1 MGRGTGASG
10 KEEVSE
16 EAGGGGMGVLYV
28 ERGMGKVGGAKV
40 GVELEAAGGDLKAGA
55 DEAKLAKGGVKGAG
69 GGGGGTGYVAC
80 DEAAGN
86 RMAGKGAGG
95 GDIGG
100 GGGEGAGAFI
110 GFHLTTKGFGG
121 EKGAVGGSGAG
132 VAEGLEPKG
141 NERERVGGE
150 GEERAA

>member
-55 DEAKLAKGGVKGAG
+55 DEAKLAKGLL
-69 GGGGGTGYVAC
+69 
-80 DEAAGN
+80 
-86 RMAGKGAGG
+86 
-95 GDIGG
+95 
-100 GGGEGAGAFI
+100 GAFI
-110 GFHLTTKGFGG
+110 GTMYHVVILKGNCGIWLG
-121 EKGAVGGSGAG
+121 SWCLGSGGSTTLIGDG
-132 VAEGLEPKG
+132 
-141 NERERVGGE
+141 
-150 GEERAA
+150 